1 MPDTDE
7 MKSSMSTYMHAC
19 GPYSATLF
27 SQVHTEA
34 PKGATMLVVQQQHGV
49 GLYRM
54 HYSSSCAHHL
64 TALHG
69 ICHQLTIS
77 DLIGYLA
84 SIDLVMGDIDR

>member
-1 MPDTDE
+1 MQYT
-7 MKSSMSTYMHAC
+7 KHSH

-34 PKGATMLVVQQQHGV
+34 PKGAVMLVAQQLHGV

-84 SIDLVMGDIDR
+84 SIDLVLGDIDR